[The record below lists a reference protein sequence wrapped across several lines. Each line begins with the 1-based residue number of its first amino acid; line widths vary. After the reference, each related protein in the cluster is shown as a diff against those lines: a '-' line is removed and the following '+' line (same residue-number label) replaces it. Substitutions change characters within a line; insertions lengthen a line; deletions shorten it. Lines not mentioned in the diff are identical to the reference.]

1 MEEKKKFKLVSSKKT
16 RYLLPNILTLGGV
29 CLGISSI
36 KFSIDGN
43 FSPAVTL
50 ILFAAILDALDG
62 RIARLIKGTSDFG
75 KELDSLTDFVSFG
88 IAPVFILYFWE
99 LNSYG
104 KLGWA
109 ITLIYSVCCVL
120 RLARFNLT
128 KIEETHEWKN
138 NFFEGIPSPAGGL
151 LILMPLIYELTNLDF
166 GINIK
171 DFTPYLTILIAVLL
185 VSKIPTLSLKKISI
199 SPKATVF
206 LLLGI
211 GIVFIAL
218 LFYTLETLLIF
229 GAVYLISIPV
239 SVIIYINQCTKK
251 LKKYLMIAMKI
262 FYNEKIKRVKSILE
276 N

>member
-1 MEEKKKFKLVSSKKT
+1 MEENKKFKLVSSKKT
-16 RYLLPNILTLGGV
+16 RYLLPNILTLAGV

-43 FSPAVTL
+43 YSLAVTL

-99 LNSYG
+99 LNNYG

-109 ITLIYSVCCVL
+109 ITLTYSVCCVL

-128 KIEETHEWKN
+128 KIESSETWKN

-151 LILMPLIYELTNLDF
+151 LILMPLIYELTNFNIGLDLKKF
-166 GINIK
+166 C
-171 DFTPYLTILIAVLL
+171 PYFTILIAVFL
-185 VSKIPTLSLKKISI
+185 VSKIPTLALKKISI

-206 LLLGI
+206 LLLSI
-211 GIVFIAL
+211 GLIFISL
-218 LFYTLETLLIF
+218 LFYTFETLLIF
-229 GAVYLISIPV
+229 GFIYLISIPL
-239 SVIIYINQCTKK
+239 SVILYKRQNKK
-251 LKKYLMIAMKI
+251 NIKI
-262 FYNEKIKRVKSILE
+262 SEESHEDIL
-276 N
+276 

>member
-16 RYLLPNILTLGGV
+16 RYLLPNILTLAGV

-43 FSPAVTL
+43 FSLAVTL

-62 RIARLIKGTSDFG
+62 RVARLIKGTSEFG

-88 IAPVFILYFWE
+88 IAPAFILYFWE
-99 LNSYG
+99 LNKYG

-128 KIEETHEWKN
+128 KIEDSAEWKN

-151 LILMPLIYELTNLDF
+151 LVLMPLIYELANL
-166 GINIK
+166 NYELEIK
-171 DFTPYLTILIAVLL
+171 QFTPYLTVLIAILL
-185 VSKIPTLSLKKISI
+185 VSKIPTLALKKISI

-206 LLLGI
+206 LLLGA

-229 GAVYLISIPV
+229 GLIYLISIPV
-239 SVIIYINQCTKK
+239 SIIMYKK
-251 LKKYLMIAMKI
+251 QNNKL
-262 FYNEKIKRVKSILE
+262 EKISDDNHEDIL
-276 N
+276 

>member
-1 MEEKKKFKLVSSKKT
+1 MEDNKKFKLVSSKKT
-16 RYLLPNILTLGGV
+16 RYLLPNILTLAGV

-43 FSPAVTL
+43 FSLAVTL
-50 ILFAAILDALDG
+50 ILLAAILDALDG
-62 RIARLIKGTSDFG
+62 RVARFIKGTSEFG

-99 LNSYG
+99 LKNYG

-128 KIEETHEWKN
+128 KIQVAEDWKN

-151 LILMPLIYELTNLDF
+151 LILMPLIYELTNLNF
-166 GINIK
+166 GIDVKI
-171 DFTPYLTILIAVLL
+171 FTPYFTVFVAVLL
-185 VSKIPTLSLKKISI
+185 VSKIPTLALKKISI

-211 GIVFIAL
+211 GIVFISL
-218 LFYTLETLLIF
+218 LSYTLETLLVF
-229 GAVYLISIPV
+229 G
-239 SVIIYINQCTKK
+239 IIYIITIPFGIIIYSKQNKK
-251 LKKYLMIAMKI
+251 IS
-262 FYNEKIKRVKSILE
+262 EKISEENHEDIL
-276 N
+276 

>member
-16 RYLLPNILTLGGV
+16 RYLLPNILTLAGV

-43 FSPAVTL
+43 FSLAVTL

-62 RIARLIKGTSDFG
+62 RIARLVKGTSEFG

-99 LNSYG
+99 LNNYG
-104 KLGWA
+104 KMGWA

-128 KIEETHEWKN
+128 KIEETEEWKN
-138 NFFEGIPSPAGGL
+138 NFFEGVPSPAGGI
-151 LILMPLIYELTNLDF
+151 LILMPLIYELTDL
-166 GINIK
+166 NIALEIK
-171 DFTPYLTILIAVLL
+171 SLTPYLTLLVAILL
-185 VSKIPTLSLKKISI
+185 VSKIPTLALKKISI
-199 SPKATVF
+199 SPKTTVF

-211 GIVFIAL
+211 GLIFIAL
-218 LFYTLETLLIF
+218 LFYTLEALLIF
-229 GAVYLISIPV
+229 GIVYLVSIPV
-239 SVIIYINQCTKK
+239 SAIAYMKQNKK
-251 LKKYLMIAMKI
+251 NL
-262 FYNEKIKRVKSILE
+262 EKISDDSHEDIL
-276 N
+276 

>member
-1 MEEKKKFKLVSSKKT
+1 MDQNKKFKLVSSKKT

-43 FSPAVTL
+43 FNLAVTL
-50 ILFAAILDALDG
+50 ILFASILDALDG

-109 ITLIYSVCCVL
+109 ICLIYSVCCVL

-128 KIEETHEWKN
+128 KIEDHDEWKN
-138 NFFEGIPSPAGGL
+138 NFFEGVPSPAGGL
-151 LILMPLIYELTNLDF
+151 LILTPLIFELSDF
-166 GINIK
+166 GLYIDIK
-171 DFTPYLTILIAVLL
+171 SLTPFLTVLIALLL
-185 VSKIPTLSLKKISI
+185 VSKIPTPSLKRISI
-199 SPKATVF
+199 SSKATIF
-206 LLLGI
+206 LLLGAGLI
-211 GIVFIAL
+211 FIAL
-218 LFYTLETLLIF
+218 LFYTFETLLVF
-229 GAVYLISIPV
+229 GLLYLSSIPISIF
-239 SVIIYINQCTKK
+239 
-251 LKKYLMIAMKI
+251 I
-262 FYNEKIKRVKSILE
+262 FYNQKKKNLTKISDEEHEDIL
-276 N
+276 

>member
-1 MEEKKKFKLVSSKKT
+1 MDQNKKFKLVSSKKT

-43 FSPAVTL
+43 FNLAVTL
-50 ILFAAILDALDG
+50 ILLAAILDSLDG
-62 RIARLIKGTSDFG
+62 RVARLIKGTSEFG

-99 LNSYG
+99 LNNYG

-109 ITLIYSVCCVL
+109 IALIYSVCCVL

-128 KIEETHEWKN
+128 KIEMQQDWKN

-151 LILMPLIYELTNLDF
+151 LILMPLIYDLSELKFNL
-166 GINIK
+166 NIK
-171 DFTPYLTILIAVLL
+171 SLTPYFTVLVALLL

-199 SPKATVF
+199 SSKTTIF
-206 LLLGI
+206 LLLFVGLI
-211 GIVFIAL
+211 FISL
-218 LFYTLETLLIF
+218 LFYTFETLLAF
-229 GAVYLISIPV
+229 GLIYLISIPI
-239 SVIIYINQCTKK
+239 SVVIFKK
-251 LKKYLMIAMKI
+251 QQKK
-262 FYNEKIKRVKSILE
+262 FSEKISDEDHEDVL
-276 N
+276 

>member
-1 MEEKKKFKLVSSKKT
+1 MEQNKKFKLVTSKKT

-43 FSPAVTL
+43 FGLAVNL

-62 RIARLIKGTSDFG
+62 RVARLIQGTSDFG

-88 IAPVFILYFWE
+88 IAPVLILYFWE

-109 ITLIYSVCCVL
+109 IALIYSVCCVL

-128 KIEETHEWKN
+128 QVENNQEWKN
-138 NFFEGIPSPAGGL
+138 NFFEGVPSPAGGI
-151 LILMPLIYELTNLDF
+151 LILTPLIYELANLNLNL
-166 GINIK
+166 NIK
-171 DFTPYLTILIAVLL
+171 SVTPYLTVLIALLL

-199 SPKATVF
+199 SSKTTVF
-206 LLLGI
+206 LLLAAGI
-211 GIVFIAL
+211 IFISL
-218 LFYTLETLLIF
+218 LFYTFETLLIF
-229 GAVYLISIPV
+229 CLIYLMSIPL
-239 SVIIYINQCTKK
+239 SIFIYKKKQKQNSTK
-251 LKKYLMIAMKI
+251 ISDVDH
-262 FYNEKIKRVKSILE
+262 EDIL
-276 N
+276 